1 MNKIERKELKR
12 KAKFRNEKLFEYGL
26 KLKGTFIFCLILT
39 IIFTLFEMVG
49 PFIISEILDKQL
61 VEGIGAKDTNHFYF
75 LVLMYVLSM
84 LMLTGIKYV
93 MSLSFAR
100 LSNSLATIIQKDVFG
115 HVLKLPIRFF
125 DKYASGKIVSR
136 ITNDTSD
143 IRQLFNILF
152 SEIFPITVL
161 IIGLMI
167 GLFLKDYRMGLIIVA
182 VSPVSYIIYR
192 DYKKKSTVYNRDMR
206 RYRSDLNGNLAET
219 IQTIEIVQAFNR
231 EDEIYE
237 EFSKVNDKV
246 NAEGRKMA
254 TLWAY
259 SSFNATNT
267 LANVVLAI
275 IVFAFAIS
283 VLKMKPFITVG
294 SLFIFIDYS
303 RKIFMNI
310 NSIMNMIGEF
320 EKSKSAA
327 DQVFELLDE
336 KIFADGETTLD
347 KIEGNIEFNNVT
359 FAYNDDEHVLK
370 NINLSIKKNQS
381 IAFVGHTGSGKST
394 IMNLIYGFYKVNMG
408 EILIDGVNIN
418 ELNMQEIR
426 NNMAIVFQNP
436 YIFEGTVYENISLFD
451 ENISKNECELALIL
465 VGGEKI
471 LQRKSGIDT
480 KVGESGAGFSSGE
493 KQLISFA
500 RAMVRNPKILVLDEA
515 TANVDSET
523 EEYIQFGVKQ
533 LKNGRTTL
541 IIAHRL
547 STIKDVDNIYVLE
560 KGKIIES
567 GTHEELITKK
577 GVYEKMYMES

>member
-12 KAKFRNEKLFEYGL
+12 KAKFRNAKLFEYGL

-61 VEGIGAKDTNHFYF
+61 IEGIGAKDTNNFYF

-182 VSPVSYIIYR
+182 VSPISYIIYR
-192 DYKKKSTVYNRDMR
+192 DYKRKSTIYNRDMR

-283 VLKMKPFITVG
+283 VLKMNPFITVG

-336 KIFADGETTLD
+336 KIFVDGETTLD

-381 IAFVGHTGSGKST
+381 VAFVGHTGSGKST

-418 ELNMQEIR
+418 DLNMQEIR

-471 LQRKSGIDT
+471 LQRKRGIDT

>member
-567 GTHEELITKK
+567 GTHEELITQK